1 MAVLSLIQQNG
12 KMMKIINKISM
23 TLLTTLSL
31 SLAFPQ
37 TALAQDLDLG
47 PLAPLIGKWKTVEP
61 GVDVAPGKK
70 GSTVK
75 VGGPAV
81 EPFYEIRTFEVAA
94 DAENASDQY
103 LVAVYYKQEVFRK
116 RDDAKFHDQRGYLI
130 YDKKNNM
137 VYNSF
142 CVPRA
147 VCVVAEGKAGSKM
160 TLTAPQR
167 AVAESSYMNI
177 KATTTSFSMNID
189 ISPDTFKYTQT
200 TGLKIYGKDF
210 PHTDSATLKKML

>member
-1 MAVLSLIQQNG
+1 
-12 KMMKIINKISM
+12 MKILNKI
-23 TLLTTLSL
+23 TIPLLTTLSL
-31 SLAFPQ
+31 SLALPQ

-61 GVDVAPGKK
+61 GVDVAPGRTD
-70 GSTVK
+70 STV
-75 VGGPAV
+75 GEGSPAV

-94 DAENASDQY
+94 DAVNASDQY
-103 LVAVYYKQEVFRK
+103 LVAIYYKQEVFRK

-137 VYNSF
+137 VYNSY

-147 VCVVAEGKAGSKM
+147 VCVVAEGKADSKM

-167 AVAESSYMNI
+167 GIAESSYMSK
-177 KATTTSFSMNID
+177 KATTTSFSMTID
-189 ISPDTFKYTQT
+189 ISPDTFTYTQT

-210 PHTDSATLKKML
+210 PHTDSATLKKLP